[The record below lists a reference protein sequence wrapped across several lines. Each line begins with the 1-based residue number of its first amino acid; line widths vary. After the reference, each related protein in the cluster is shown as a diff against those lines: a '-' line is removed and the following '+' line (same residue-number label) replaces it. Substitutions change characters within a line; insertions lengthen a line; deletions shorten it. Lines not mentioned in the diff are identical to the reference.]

1 MLITTVTWLKAMR
14 RQVSHLSVVFPSYLI
29 RRLNLLSQFITLTRA
44 IDILG
49 LAVKTPDIV
58 TLLGIHG
65 VRTFSRESTCYH
77 LLII

>member
-1 MLITTVTWLKAMR
+1 MLITIVTWLKAMR
-14 RQVSHLSVVFPSYLI
+14 RQVSHLSVVFPYLI
-29 RRLNLLSQFITLTRA
+29 RRLNLLSQFITLARA

-77 LLII
+77 LLITK

>member
-29 RRLNLLSQFITLTRA
+29 NLLSQFITLARA